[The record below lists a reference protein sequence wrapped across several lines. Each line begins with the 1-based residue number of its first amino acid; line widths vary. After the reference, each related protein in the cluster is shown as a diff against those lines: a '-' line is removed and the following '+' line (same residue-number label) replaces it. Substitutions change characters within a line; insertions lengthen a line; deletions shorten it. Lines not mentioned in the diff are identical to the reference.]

1 MRILPWTRRVHGR
14 GFGKIYEIRIRRC
27 TGTMDKKVHYITEP
41 EEVLSW
47 MKEHEDFKKMNSD
60 DAQIL
65 LNYFEGHDYR
75 LGTDKE
81 GNLYRVDVNA
91 EDEEIVPYDM
101 DEVIDLVC
109 EWNYELIEC
118 TVDELKDMPEG
129 PEKNQLEIKIASLK
143 EDEERL
149 DALFDQ
155 TKYSG
160 EIEVLAQ
167 SIATSMLERMGI
179 VGIDAAIKELG
190 NAVREVQ
197 VGGGR

>member
-1 MRILPWTRRVHGR
+1 MDITLNCG
-14 GFGKIYEIRIRRC
+14 IRK
-27 TGTMDKKVHYITEP
+27 G
-41 EEVLSW
+41 
-47 MKEHEDFKKMNSD
+47 
-60 DAQIL
+60 
-65 LNYFEGHDYR
+65 
-75 LGTDKE
+75 
-81 GNLYRVDVNA
+81 LY
-91 EDEEIVPYDM
+91 EEIVPYDM

-109 EWNYELIEC
+109 EWNYELIEY

-129 PEKNQLEIKIASLK
+129 PEKNQLEIKIASLR

-179 VGIDAAIKELG
+179 VGIDAAVKELG